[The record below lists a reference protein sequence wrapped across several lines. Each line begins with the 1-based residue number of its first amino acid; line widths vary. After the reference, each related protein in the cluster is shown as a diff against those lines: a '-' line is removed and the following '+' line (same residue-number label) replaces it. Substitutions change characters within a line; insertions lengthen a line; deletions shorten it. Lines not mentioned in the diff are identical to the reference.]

1 MIKVYGAP
9 QICVTCRNF
18 RAIAKA
24 RKLIV
29 EDINIIENTAN
40 LKAFLK
46 IRESAPCFDE
56 IRANNKIGI
65 PCFEKEDGTITCD
78 MNVALKWMGQPP
90 VKEEEIIEKE
100 ENECLDCGNLLFHKQ
115 NQK

>member
-9 QICVTCRNF
+9 QICITCRNF
-18 RAIAKA
+18 KAIAQS

-29 EDINIIENTAN
+29 EDINIIENTTN

-46 IRESAPCFDE
+46 IRETASCFDE

-65 PCFEKEDGTITCD
+65 PCFEKEDGTVTCD
-78 MNVALKWMGQPP
+78 MNVALAWMGQPP
-90 VKEEEIIEKE
+90 VKEEEIVEKE
-100 ENECLDCGNLLFHKQ
+100 EIDCPDCNNILLHK
-115 NQK
+115 KK